1 MANQLPPQLT
11 ERLLATWPA
20 LPPETQELLTL
31 VLGSLLPADTPL
43 LQRLAGAT
51 LPNVADPPPMDG
63 PTDGTNALRR
73 QIAAYALQQTYAP
86 PPRGAWQ
93 HSVGLCAA
101 DPLAAEVFAAVQQA
115 REAERPD

>member
-1 MANQLPPQLT
+1 
-11 ERLLATWPA
+11 
-20 LPPETQELLTL
+20 

-43 LQRLAGAT
+43 LQRLAGETQPSAEE
-51 LPNVADPPPMDG
+51 PSPPAG
-63 PTDGTNALRR
+63 TDIRRR

-93 HSVGLCAA
+93 HSVCLFAD

-115 REAERPD
+115 RDAERPDARVLSF